1 MMETFT
7 GLESETLEM
16 LKIYPMKTLIIEEK
30 SAGTVFSEYDPLCI
44 VVKINIWRQGF
55 SSLVEDILQ
64 PVKITVRRDMTM
76 DEFTTLVCK
85 TFNLPLPILVMKR
98 NPMLNQKQL
107 ELISGSDRPLNV
119 LRVNEGVNLFIET
132 QTDTNKWEQE
142 FELDQNRF
150 TVKYNKP
157 EAREEVVY
165 KELLTVDRRMS
176 VLDLKVKIAE

>member
-1 MMETFT
+1 
-7 GLESETLEM
+7 
-16 LKIYPMKTLIIEEK
+16 
-30 SAGTVFSEYDPLCI
+30 
-44 VVKINIWRQGF
+44 
-55 SSLVEDILQ
+55 
-64 PVKITVRRDMTM
+64 
-76 DEFTTLVCK
+76 
-85 TFNLPLPILVMKR
+85 
-98 NPMLNQKQL
+98 
-107 ELISGSDRPLNV
+107 LNV

>member
-1 MMETFT
+1 
-7 GLESETLEM
+7 
-16 LKIYPMKTLIIEEK
+16 
-30 SAGTVFSEYDPLCI
+30 
-44 VVKINIWRQGF
+44 
-55 SSLVEDILQ
+55 
-64 PVKITVRRDMTM
+64 
-76 DEFTTLVCK
+76 
-85 TFNLPLPILVMKR
+85 
-98 NPMLNQKQL
+98 
-107 ELISGSDRPLNV
+107 LNV

-157 EAREEVVY
+157 EAGEEVVY